1 MPLDRLAT
9 LIFALVALPAIAAE
23 PVSFEPIAARY
34 LGAETYCETG
44 KWGMRDAP
52 EFGYTQVSFARCAH
66 SDGRFK
72 LIEFA
77 DRPLKVITWAR
88 AGQYYR
94 YFESGRH
101 YGEYSP
107 DDPIFYSSPYGRR
120 GETYPAFLSRMFPW
134 RTVSPA
140 ERSEPARHLDAYQV
154 NPALSTPQHTV
165 YERLADAPRKEAER
179 VWVLNRDQSIVR
191 WEGLRDGVV
200 LRFVEIASQEAN
212 RPLADEDLSHD
223 VPLFARFSLQNSPA
237 VFITGL
243 FVAVG
248 VTGMLFWAW
257 IFRRASSPE
266 DVVRGRRRLWR
277 VQFWTFGGIAVLLA
291 GLAVL
296 TLIGRDSG
304 HPPAI
309 VIVIVMAVW
318 CAVAFA
324 LMACFT
330 LTSYP
335 AQWLFGGVRKPGE
348 PAGPAPR

>member
-1 MPLDRLAT
+1 MPLHRLAS
-9 LIFALVALPAIAAE
+9 LIFALVPWPAFAAE
-23 PVSFEPIAARY
+23 PGSLESIAARY

-44 KWGMRDAP
+44 MWGMRDAP

-88 AGQYYR
+88 SGQYYR

-120 GETYPAFLSRMFPW
+120 GETYPAFLSRLFPW

-140 ERSEPARHLDAYQV
+140 ERTDPARHLDAYQA

-165 YERLADAPRKEAER
+165 FERLADAPRREGER
-179 VWVLNRDQSIVR
+179 IWVLSQDQSIVL

-200 LRFVEIASQEAN
+200 LRFVEISSQEAN
-212 RPLADEDLSHD
+212 RPLADKDLSHD
-223 VPLFARFSLQNSPA
+223 VPVLARFSLQNNPV
-237 VFITGL
+237 VFIVAL
-243 FVAVG
+243 FVAAG
-248 VTGMLFWAW
+248 MAGMLFWAW
-257 IFRRASSPE
+257 MFRRASGLE
-266 DVVRGRRRLWR
+266 DFVRKRRRAWR
-277 VQFWTFGGIAVLLA
+277 VQFWTFGTIAVLLA

-296 TLIGRDSG
+296 ASIGRDSG

-309 VIVIVMAVW
+309 VIVFVLALW
-318 CAVAFA
+318 CAVGFA
-324 LMACFT
+324 LTAFFT

-335 AQWLFGGVRKPGE
+335 VQWLFRDRGAR
-348 PAGPAPR
+348 PAHR